1 VNRIPEVRRILFTQS
16 RLGRAATA
24 SEIASRCGLSR
35 KKVDELLPAI
45 APIESIDGP
54 VPPTDKPL
62 SEVLAD
68 REHPSPLDQAME
80 AETRSA
86 VKAGLKE
93 LPRRQRIILS
103 MRHGIDYPRECTL
116 DEIGDALG
124 LSRERIRQV
133 EKAAVASVRQ
143 WIEEHRSDLARPV

>member
-1 VNRIPEVRRILFTQS
+1 
-16 RLGRAATA
+16 
-24 SEIASRCGLSR
+24 
-35 KKVDELLPAI
+35 
-45 APIESIDGP
+45 
-54 VPPTDKPL
+54 
-62 SEVLAD
+62 
-68 REHPSPLDQAME
+68 ME